1 MKSIAI
7 LGASGHG
14 KVVAEIAELC
24 GFKSI
29 IFFDDNDGI
38 KRLESWKVIGDTEDL
53 LSRVSG
59 YDACFVAIGD
69 NKIRVKK
76 TELLKNKN
84 ANIVSLIHP
93 KAYVSEYSLIK
104 KGTVVMANAV
114 INPYASIGE
123 SCIVNSSSIIEH
135 DCLIESGVHIC
146 PNTAL
151 AGGVRVGNNSSVGI
165 GSSIRQ
171 NIDIGYNVIIGTGSV
186 VINNIPDNVMA
197 FGVPAKIES

>member
-24 GFKSI
+24 GFDSI
-29 IFFDDNDGI
+29 IFFDDNNAI
-38 KRLESWKVIGDTEDL
+38 KSLESWKVIGDTHNL
-53 LSRVSG
+53 LSHVSSF
-59 YDACFVAIGD
+59 DACFVAIGD
-69 NKIRVKK
+69 NNVRVKK

-93 KAYVSEYSLIK
+93 SAYVSEYSLIK
-104 KGTVVMANAV
+104 KGTVVMANAS

-123 SCIVNSSSIIEH
+123 SCIVNTSSTIEH
-135 DCLIESGVHIC
+135 DCLIGSGVHIS

-151 AGGVRVGNNSSVGI
+151 AGGVRVGDKTSVGI

-171 NIDIGYNVIIGTGSV
+171 NIEIGDNVIIGTGSV
-186 VINNIPDNVMA
+186 VITNIPDNVVA

>member
-29 IFFDDNDGI
+29 IFFDDNHGI

-53 LSRVSG
+53 LRRVSD

-93 KAYVSEYSLIK
+93 NAYVSEYSLLK
-104 KGTVVMANAV
+104 KGTVVMANAS

-123 SCIVNSSSIIEH
+123 SCIINTSSTIEH
-135 DCLIESGVHIC
+135 DCLIGSGVHIC
-146 PNTAL
+146 PNSAL
-151 AGGVRVGNNSSVGI
+151 AGGVRVGNKTLVGI

-171 NIDIGYNVIIGTGSV
+171 NIEIGHNVIIGTGSV
-186 VINNIPDNVMA
+186 VINNIPNSVLA

>member
-24 GFKSI
+24 GFDSI
-29 IFFDDNDGI
+29 IFFDDNNAI
-38 KRLESWKVIGDTEDL
+38 KSLESWKVIGDTENL
-53 LSRVSG
+53 LSHVSSF
-59 YDACFVAIGD
+59 DACFVAIGD
-69 NKIRVKK
+69 NNVRVKK
-76 TELLKNKN
+76 TELLKNNN

-93 KAYVSEYSLIK
+93 NACVSEYSLIK
-104 KGTVVMANAV
+104 KGTVVMANAS

-123 SCIVNSSSIIEH
+123 SCIVNTSSTIEH
-135 DCLIESGVHIC
+135 DCLIGSGVHIS

-151 AGGVRVGNNSSVGI
+151 AGGVRVGDKTLVGI

-171 NIDIGYNVIIGTGSV
+171 NIEIGDNVIIGTGSV
-186 VINNIPDNVMA
+186 VINNMPDNVVA